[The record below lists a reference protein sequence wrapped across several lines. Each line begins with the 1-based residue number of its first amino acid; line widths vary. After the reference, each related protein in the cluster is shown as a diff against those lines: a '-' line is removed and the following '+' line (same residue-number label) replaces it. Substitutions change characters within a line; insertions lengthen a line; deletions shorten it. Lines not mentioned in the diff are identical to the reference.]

1 MAFNILGPSRPV
13 FLIMALVWGFTW
25 AAVQSVSAQ
34 CTEGCKVIHRFEGE
48 AAGDQFGWVANDLG
62 DITGDRV
69 HDLVVTASTN
79 DGNGTNSG
87 RIYVYSGHD
96 GSELFRV
103 TGGPGWALGTD
114 ADGIGDIDNDG
125 VRDLA
130 IGAPGGGRAIVVS
143 GVDGSL
149 IATLDGESP
158 SDAFGSIVDDAGD
171 VDGDSRSDI
180 IVTAPFHNPGGVTD
194 AGRAYVYSG
203 TDLSLICAMDGDAQ
217 NDGFGASASTAGD
230 LDGDGR
236 AEIVIGANLAGSNGT
251 GRAYIYSYD
260 GESCE
265 RVRTFDPTESAAQ
278 LGLYFADGGRDVDR
292 DGTPDYYVSDFNA
305 NRAYVFSGA
314 SGDVIFAL
322 TGNNELGGFGIGRI
336 VDDLNADGHA
346 DLVLAAWA
354 SSRGASKA
362 GKTFVY
368 SGRDGSILETF
379 THDRAGANFGFD
391 ADGMGDVDG
400 DGRTDFLITAASDL
414 NARGV
419 TYVIAGTTEGR
430 PSPRRASGRS
440 LPAGPSPS
448 FETAFEGLA
457 ED

>member
-1 MAFNILGPSRPV
+1 
-13 FLIMALVWGFTW
+13 
-25 AAVQSVSAQ
+25 
-34 CTEGCKVIHRFEGE
+34 
-48 AAGDQFGWVANDLG
+48 
-62 DITGDRV
+62 
-69 HDLVVTASTN
+69 
-79 DGNGTNSG
+79 
-87 RIYVYSGHD
+87 
-96 GSELFRV
+96 
-103 TGGPGWALGTD
+103 
-114 ADGIGDIDNDG
+114 
-125 VRDLA
+125 
-130 IGAPGGGRAIVVS
+130 
-143 GVDGSL
+143 
-149 IATLDGESP
+149 
-158 SDAFGSIVDDAGD
+158 
-171 VDGDSRSDI
+171 
-180 IVTAPFHNPGGVTD
+180 
-194 AGRAYVYSG
+194 
-203 TDLSLICAMDGDAQ
+203 MDGDAQ

-251 GRAYIYSYD
+251 GRAYVYSFD

-265 RVRTFDPTESAAQ
+265 RVRTFDPTGPATQ

-322 TGNNELGGFGIGRI
+322 TGNNENGGFGIGRI

-400 DGRTDFLITAASDL
+400 DGRIDFLITAASDL

-419 TYVIAGTTEGR
+419 TYIIAGTTEGR
-430 PSPRRASGRS
+430 PGPHRPSGRS
-440 LPAGPSPS
+440 IPTDPSS
-448 FETAFEGLA
+448 SVRTASDNLA
-457 ED
+457 DD